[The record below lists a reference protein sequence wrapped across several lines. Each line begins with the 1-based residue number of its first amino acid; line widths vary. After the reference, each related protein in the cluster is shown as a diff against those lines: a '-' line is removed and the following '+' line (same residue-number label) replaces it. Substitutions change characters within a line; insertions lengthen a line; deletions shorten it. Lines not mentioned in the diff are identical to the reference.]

1 MTPKGPQ
8 PAVTPEAP
16 PAAPALQAASASQAA
31 PAPQAAPPT
40 SKAAPPSQAAP
51 APQAAPASKAPPAPP
66 GGPEP
71 PTGRPPAPLT
81 DSLRDSFPLLA
92 ANPDLAYLD
101 NAATTQKPRAVIDA
115 VDSYYRSINANV
127 HRALYGLAE
136 HSTEAFENARRTV
149 AGFIGAAHPREVIFT
164 RGTTEALNLAA
175 FSLGELL
182 LEPGDIVLTS
192 TLEHHSN
199 FVPWQQT
206 AARKS
211 AELLLIPLLPDASL
225 DWDFLRTIE
234 ADGRADRVKIAAL
247 GHVSNAFGTVHPVRR
262 IAEWCRERSVP
273 LVLDATQAIPHLHM
287 EAQFDGADLLAFSGH
302 KVYGPMGSGVLWGRE
317 QWLERMPPWQTGGEM
332 ISMVKPEKTTWNE
345 LPHKFEAG
353 TPDVAAAVGLAAA
366 LRWLTDIGFRRI
378 EDREA
383 ELSRYAAEKLRSID
397 SLTLYGPENPQERR
411 GVFSF
416 NLEGIH
422 SHDIAQFLDRDQ
434 VAVRSGHH
442 CAQPAMRSLGIPS
455 TARASIAP
463 YNLPSDIDRLIESLG
478 KVQRYFGL

>member
-8 PAVTPEAP
+8 PAVTPKAP
-16 PAAPALQAASASQAA
+16 PAASP
-31 PAPQAAPPT
+31 
-40 SKAAPPSQAAP
+40 SKAAPAAP
-51 APQAAPASKAPPAPP
+51 PD
-66 GGPEP
+66 GGSP
-71 PTGRPPAPLT
+71 PTGRPLAPQPPPASSPPPLT

-101 NAATTQKPRAVIDA
+101 NAATTQKPQEVIDA

-149 AGFIGAAHPREVIFT
+149 AGFIGAARPREVIFT

-199 FVPWQQT
+199 FVPWQQA
-206 AARKS
+206 AARKG

-247 GHVSNAFGTVHPVRR
+247 GHVSNAFGTVHPISR

-383 ELSRYAAEKLRSID
+383 ELSRYAAEKLRGID
-397 SLTLYGPENPQERR
+397 SLTLYGPENPQHRR

-422 SHDIAQFLDRDQ
+422 SHDIAQFLDRDH

-442 CAQPAMRSLGIPS
+442 CAQPAMRCLGIPS

-463 YNLPSDIDRLIESLG
+463 YNGLSDIDRLIESLG
-478 KVQRYFGL
+478 KVRGYFGL